1 MNNAANSCA
10 LPGKAEKPVKT
21 PEELAQI
28 AFLDRLRSGEG
39 ERMPVCLPLA
49 CVVKIVRYE
58 ELPKAHECYAL
69 ATVRGPGDREWKLTV
84 NRHYLEEGVNALFV
98 SDAATMPVEERYAN
112 RVAARVKLR
121 VFKIA
126 PGRKEYRYL
135 LHVHRNIYR
144 YNCGVLYPLRDFPE
158 LKRERV
164 GAICTLKLG
173 METLAEVRKRAL
185 KPQPEPVHRIVG
197 WINPKAATSKAR

>member
-1 MNNAANSCA
+1 MEAS
-10 LPGKAEKPVKT
+10 GQEKPVKT

-58 ELPKAHECYAL
+58 EVPKAHECYAL
-69 ATVRGPGDREWKLTV
+69 ATVRGPGEREWKLTV
-84 NRHYLEEGVNALFV
+84 KRSYLEEGMNALFV
-98 SDAATMPVEERYAN
+98 SEAATMPVEERYAN

-121 VFKIA
+121 VFKIT
-126 PGRKEYRYL
+126 PERKEYRYL

-144 YNCGVLYPLRDFPE
+144 YNCGVLYSLCDFPE
-158 LKRERV
+158 LKWERV
-164 GAICTLKLG
+164 GTVCTVKLG
-173 METLAEVRKRAL
+173 METLAEVRKRCAQ
-185 KPQPEPVHRIVG
+185 PQPEPKHRIVG
-197 WINPKAATSKAR
+197 WINPKTVPSKAR